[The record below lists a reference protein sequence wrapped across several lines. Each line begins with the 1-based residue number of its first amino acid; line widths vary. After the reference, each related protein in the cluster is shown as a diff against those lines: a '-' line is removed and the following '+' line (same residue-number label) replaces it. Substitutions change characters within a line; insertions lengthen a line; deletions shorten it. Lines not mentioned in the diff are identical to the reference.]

1 MHFSSEIIHIASIL
15 FFLSFHYGASAMSAV
30 RIRHFLRQQLQ
41 RRVQRPLVRF
51 VNEGD
56 ASQWRP
62 IQRNHPFAGIHRLNP
77 ATFRKEGAGI
87 LDQAFGERDLIQ
99 FLGRS
104 GGRGMAG
111 GQAAERLPQPGQ
123 ESGRG
128 VVSLER
134 PPTGD
139 SRCSHF
145 FPGAI
150 QSTMQARNK
159 QQPG

>member
-1 MHFSSEIIHIASIL
+1 MRSFIL
-15 FFLSFHYGASAMSAV
+15 QVFFFPLSFHYGASAMSAV
-30 RIRHFLRQQLQ
+30 RMRYFLRQQ
-41 RRVQRPLVRF
+41 VQRCVQRSVVRF
-51 VNEGD
+51 VNQGD

-87 LDQAFGERDLIQ
+87 LDQAFGERDLVQ
-99 FLGRS
+99 LLGRS

-123 ESGRG
+123 KSGRG

-145 FPGAI
+145 FPSAI
-150 QSTMQARNK
+150 QSTM
-159 QQPG
+159 